1 MGELLV
7 LLNKAIWAGTACTA
21 ALLLTAC
28 DNGKMAQICAP
39 ETATAALRPAAAETT
54 GPITAYWDGSESIAG
69 YIDGA
74 NANLHPLADVH
85 RLINDHARDGSSE
98 IVWKRFGEKIAPLPA
113 PSDPTAVS
121 FYRCGDRADCD
132 NQESRLDDVLN
143 QIADDRTPGLRVI
156 VSDLWLSTS
165 AFKGSTEVA
174 IGGPLRRILS
184 GANGKEPRSI
194 GVIGVR
200 APYSGPVYEVP
211 NVGTHRGARE
221 RPLFVVLVG
230 TRKEILAAYRTL
242 TRASSPAFAE
252 NRINFT
258 WFGPE
263 PAADWMGDIPEARLT
278 GSAIPAPVLSAPET
292 PIRQIEI
299 SVKDLQAGTSGM
311 TVAVNPKARVLP
323 GAIWEGEPN
332 GYARVWR
339 RKGNGCGAGAWEALP
354 DLQGSWRVNTD
365 DAGNQNATFVLDRR
379 AAADLLPGH
388 TYLINASFTTR
399 TVKSNSEAARWMR
412 DWSVSPE
419 QASAVSARNPAFFP
433 ALNLA
438 ELASILER
446 STQDQQPEGGRPLAT
461 LALIVKTKS

>member
-1 MGELLV
+1 MSV
-7 LLNKAIWAGTACTA
+7 LKAKAGLAFTAC
-21 ALLLTAC
+21 LTALFLNAC
-28 DNGKMAQICAP
+28 NNGKATQICAP
-39 ETATAALRPAAAETT
+39 EQSPAALRPAATEKT

-74 NANLHPLADVH
+74 NANLHPLADIQP
-85 RLINDHARDGSSE
+85 LINDHARDGSTE
-98 IVWKRFGEKIAPLPA
+98 IVWKRFGEKIAAMPA
-113 PSDPTAVS
+113 RADPAAAA
-121 FYRCGDRADCD
+121 FYRCGKQADCD
-132 NQESRLDDVLN
+132 NQESRLDDVLA
-143 QIADDRTPGLRVI
+143 QIADDRSPGLRII

-184 GANGKEPRSI
+184 GQNGKDQRSI
-194 GVIGVR
+194 GVIGIR

-230 TRKEILAAYRTL
+230 TRKEILAAYRSL
-242 TRASSPAFAE
+242 TRAGSPAFAE

-263 PAADWMGDIPEARLT
+263 PSADWMGDLPDARLT
-278 GSAIPAPVLSAPET
+278 GSAIPAPVFSTPET
-292 PIRQIEI
+292 PVRQVEV
-299 SVKDLQAGTSGM
+299 SVKDLQAGKAGL
-311 TVAVNPKARVLP
+311 TVAVDPKARVLP
-323 GAIWEGEPN
+323 GAVWEGEPN
-332 GYARVWR
+332 GFARVWR
-339 RKGNGCGAGAWEALP
+339 RASKGCGPGAWEAMPNLS
-354 DLQGSWRVNTD
+354 GTWRVNTD
-365 DAGNQNATFVLDRR
+365 DTGKTTATFVLDAR

-388 TYLINASFTTR
+388 TYLIGASYTTR
-399 TVKSNSEAARWMR
+399 TVKPNSDATRWMR
-412 DWSVSPE
+412 DWSVSPD
-419 QASAVSARNPAFFP
+419 QASAISARNPAFFP

-461 LALIVKTKS
+461 LALVVKTKS